1 MQFVVYRI
9 SERKRFYDSVI
20 SYTGDMEHHIKVCV
34 ISVSDIDTFSTLFA
48 GFPTDSFKPVEV
60 RFILSL
66 SPPPFFSFSFFIFFV
81 SFLQNPHRLLGSGK

>member
-1 MQFVVYRI
+1 MDCLHVFFVRRI

-34 ISVSDIDTFSTLFA
+34 ISVSDVETFSTLFA

-60 RFILSL
+60 WFILS
-66 SPPPFFSFSFFIFFV
+66 IFLYFHFRHFV
-81 SFLQNPHRLLGSGK
+81 APNHRLLGSGK